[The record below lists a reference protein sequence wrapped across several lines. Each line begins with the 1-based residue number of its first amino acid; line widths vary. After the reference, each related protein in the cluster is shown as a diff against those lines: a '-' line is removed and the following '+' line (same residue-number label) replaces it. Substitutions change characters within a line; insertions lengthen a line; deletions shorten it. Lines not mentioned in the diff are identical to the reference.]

1 MLFLRVWRSGT
12 GERPAEWSANA
23 SDALAGVAVGQQR
36 DQAAALVGHRVP
48 VAVEERVGGGAQARF
63 EDLPHPGQER
73 VAAARRADQACTR
86 PIITLDVVTG
96 SAIGDVAVCATGDA
110 TAAARWTG
118 AVLTVLATCVLSA
131 QTLVHERAHPQPARD

>member
-1 MLFLRVWRSGT
+1 MGRSVGRHAVTLLRIGHLARAGSLVVLALFARVV
-12 GERPAEWSANA
+12 EV
-23 SDALAGVAVGQQR
+23 AGAGR
-36 DQAAALVGHRVP
+36 LVDSVHTSV
-48 VAVEERVGGGAQARF
+48 
-63 EDLPHPGQER
+63 
-73 VAAARRADQACTR
+73 
-86 PIITLDVVTG
+86 ITLDVVTG